1 MNQDSQL
8 IQTIINVIEESL
20 HLQVDKESVHY
31 MRLIRHLHFAIDR
44 VKQEKNRRAKKIA
57 LLLKEEYPLCYN
69 VSWKVIKV
77 MQQALHLPVYEAE
90 AVYLTMHLQRLI
102 TKRIYKIISIR
113 VTDTIRHE

>member
-1 MNQDSQL
+1 SALTEKNLLEVNQDSQL

-44 VKQEKNRRAKKIA
+44 VKTGEKIEEPKKIA

-102 TKRIYKIISIR
+102 TK
-113 VTDTIRHE
+113 TDL